1 MIEHEF
7 GYPEVTLYDTA
18 LRRMSSCRSVH
29 LVRTLP
35 GSLGVDRL
43 CEHGGS
49 GAEATLVFAGKPGV
63 RGLAPLHLHCLFKL
77 G

>member
-49 GAEATLVFAGKPGV
+49 GAEATLVFGWEA
-63 RGLAPLHLHCLFKL
+63 RGQRSGALASSLFV
-77 G
+77 